1 MIIATAGHI
10 DHGKTSLIK
19 ALTGTDTDRL
29 PEEKARGIS
38 IDLGFA
44 YLPLGNGQLLGFVDV
59 PGHER
64 FVRNMLAGVCAID
77 YALLVVAADDGP
89 MPQTHEHLNILAL
102 LNVTRGA
109 VVISK
114 TDRVAQTRVQEVG
127 EQMGAMLDGVFSERF
142 PILPVSMRSGAGID
156 ALRSLLTE
164 EAARQ
169 VARRASGQHFRFA
182 IDRAFVLS
190 GAGTVVTGTVFNGQV
205 KANDKVLVSGHD
217 EEVRVRS
224 IQIHG
229 SPASAVDAGQRCA
242 LNLSGVHIDT
252 VGRGD
257 WVLDP
262 AIHNPGARMDVRI
275 SLIQSESQPL
285 RHWTPV
291 HLHMGSAD
299 VTARI
304 VVSGGKSIAP
314 GTSAFAQIILSRPVC
329 ALRLDRFI
337 LRDQS
342 ATRTLGGGVVLDPL
356 AGPLRRRDPSYPA
369 RPAALEKAAE
379 QSAFSELVGI
389 LDDGVDLDWF
399 EKICGLTQESADY
412 IYAQTDLLRIGKTG
426 RFGMSPARYAALRKI
441 IVEAVMQSHLGHSE
455 AGKEVDLLRKSLAPT
470 MSPDIFQWVMR
481 ELVGTG
487 DIAMV
492 GARAQL
498 PGHGPSTRP
507 DDDTLWQAVGPVLDA
522 AEFMPP
528 PAHQLAVQLGLHD
541 DVLLNFLGRM
551 AGMGKVVKV
560 TPDRFYP
567 RGTLATMAALARA
580 MAKASPDGSFTVAQY
595 RDASGAGRQA
605 VINVLEFFDGLGI
618 THRVGGARRLGRDYV
633 PIFGSGAPVTAL
645 PARAARPEQEGQ
657 CSHD

>member
-44 YLPLGNGQLLGFVDV
+44 YLPLSNGQLLGFVDV

-89 MPQTHEHLNILAL
+89 MPQTYEHLNILAL

-114 TDRVAQTRVQEVG
+114 TDRVAQARIQEVAN
-127 EQMGAMLDGVFSERF
+127 QMEAILDTVFPGRF

-156 ALRSLLTE
+156 ALRSLLIE

-169 VARRASGQHFRFA
+169 VASKSSSQHFRFA

-190 GAGTVVTGTVFNGQV
+190 GAGTVVTGTIFNGHI

-217 EEVRVRS
+217 AEVRVRS

-229 SPASAVDAGQRCA
+229 SPADAVGAGQRCA

-257 WVLDP
+257 WVLNS
-262 AIHNPGARMDVRI
+262 AIHNPSARMDVRI
-275 SLIQSESQPL
+275 SVIQSESESLQ
-285 RHWTPV
+285 HWTPV
-291 HLHMGSAD
+291 HLHIGSAD

-304 VVSGGKSIAP
+304 VVPRGKSIAP
-314 GTSAFAQIILSRPVC
+314 GTSAFAQILLGRPAC
-329 ALRLDRFI
+329 AIRLDRFI

-356 AGPLRRRDPSYPA
+356 AGPMRRRDPSYPA
-369 RPAALEKAAE
+369 RLAALEKATE

-389 LDDGVDLDWF
+389 SDDGVDLDWF
-399 EKICGLTQESADY
+399 EKICGLTEERAAE
-412 IYAQTDLLRIGKTG
+412 IYAQTDLLRIGKSG
-426 RFGMSPARYAALRKI
+426 RLGMSPTRYAALRKS
-441 IVEAVMQSHLGHSE
+441 IVEAIMQSQMSHPE
-455 AGKEVDLLRKSLAPT
+455 AGRKVDLLRKSLAPA
-470 MSPDIFQWVMR
+470 MLPDIFQWVIR
-481 ELVGTG
+481 ELVSTG
-487 DIAMV
+487 SIEME

-498 PGHGPSTRP
+498 PGHGPSARP
-507 DDDTLWQAVGPVLDA
+507 NDDTLWQAVGPVLDA
-522 AEFMPP
+522 AGFMPP
-528 PAHQLAVQLGLHD
+528 SAHQLAVQLGLRD

-551 AGMGKVVKV
+551 AGMGQVVKV
-560 TPDRFYP
+560 TSDRFYQ
-567 RGTLATMAALARA
+567 RGTIARMAVLART

-595 RDASGAGRQA
+595 RDACGAGRQA
-605 VINVLEFFDGLGI
+605 AINVLEFFDGLGI
-618 THRVGGARRLGRDYV
+618 TNRVGSVRRLGRDHV
-633 PIFGSGAPVTAL
+633 PIFGSGLPVTAL
-645 PARAARPEQEGQ
+645 PARAAPLEQEGQ
-657 CSHD
+657 CPHD